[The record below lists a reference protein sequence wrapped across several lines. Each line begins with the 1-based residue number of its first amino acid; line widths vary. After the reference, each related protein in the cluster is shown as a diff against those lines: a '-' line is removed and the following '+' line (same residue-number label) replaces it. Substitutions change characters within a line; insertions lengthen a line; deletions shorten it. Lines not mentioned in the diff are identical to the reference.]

1 MAFVLPDFPRPLGSV
16 PVDPVVSRTR
26 AAPGGRP
33 GFRKGILMAT
43 RSVNKVIL
51 IGHLGAD
58 PEVRYTQSGTAVA
71 NLRIATNESYTD
83 RTSGERVER
92 TEWHRV
98 VAWGKLAEIVEQY
111 LRKGRQVYIEGKLQT
126 RQWQDKDNNTRY
138 TTEIRASDMV
148 MLGGRGAPDAGP
160 AAEETEMA
168 PVAENNAPSDDD
180 LPF

>member
-1 MAFVLPDFPRPLGSV
+1 
-16 PVDPVVSRTR
+16 
-26 AAPGGRP
+26 
-33 GFRKGILMAT
+33 MAT

-58 PEVRYTQSGTAVA
+58 PEVRYTQGGTAVA
-71 NLRIATNESYTD
+71 NIRLATNESYND

-111 LRKGRQVYIEGKLQT
+111 LRKGRQIYVEGRLQT
-126 RQWQDKDNNTRY
+126 RQWTDKDNNTRY
-138 TTEIRASDMV
+138 TTEIRANEMV
-148 MLGGRGAPDAGP
+148 MLGGRGAPDDSGSD
-160 AAEETEMA
+160 ETQVA
-168 PVAENNAPSDDD
+168 PVGGDEAPDDD

>member
-1 MAFVLPDFPRPLGSV
+1 
-16 PVDPVVSRTR
+16 
-26 AAPGGRP
+26 
-33 GFRKGILMAT
+33 MAT

-58 PEVRYTQSGTAVA
+58 PEVRYTQGGTAVA
-71 NLRIATNESYTD
+71 NIRLATNESYND

-111 LRKGRQVYIEGKLQT
+111 LKKGRQVYIEGRLQT

-138 TTEIRASDMV
+138 TTEIRANDMV
-148 MLGGRGAPDAGP
+148 MLGGRGAPDGGDSD
-160 AAEETEMA
+160 ETQVEPVGSDGGHDSA
-168 PVAENNAPSDDD
+168 PDDD

>member
-1 MAFVLPDFPRPLGSV
+1 
-16 PVDPVVSRTR
+16 
-26 AAPGGRP
+26 
-33 GFRKGILMAT
+33 MAT

-71 NLRIATNESYTD
+71 NIRLATNESYND

-111 LRKGRQVYIEGKLQT
+111 LRKGRQIYVEGRLQT
-126 RQWQDKDNNTRY
+126 RQWQDKENNTRY
-138 TTEIRASDMV
+138 TTEIRADEMV
-148 MLGGRGAPDAGP
+148 MLGGRGAPDDSDMDQ
-160 AAEETEMA
+160 TRTA
-168 PVAENNAPSDDD
+168 PVGGDSAPDDD

>member
-1 MAFVLPDFPRPLGSV
+1 
-16 PVDPVVSRTR
+16 
-26 AAPGGRP
+26 
-33 GFRKGILMAT
+33 MAT

-71 NLRIATNESYTD
+71 NIRLATNESYND

-111 LRKGRQVYIEGKLQT
+111 LRKGRQIYVEGRLQT
-126 RQWQDKDNNTRY
+126 RQWQDKENNTRY
-138 TTEIRASDMV
+138 TTEIRADEMV
-148 MLGGRGAPDAGP
+148 MLGGRGAPDDGDVDQSQA
-160 AAEETEMA
+160 A
-168 PVAENNAPSDDD
+168 PVGGGDSAPDDD